1 MTAKQAVTIL
11 RKHNKW
17 RRGDD
22 RVKQAD
28 PKEISIA
35 IDIATTMMQ
44 WMIDEGFVGERMHLE
59 NFRP

>member
-22 RVKQAD
+22 RVKQAEEVRLLMRGMYGR
-28 PKEISIA
+28 KGIKV
-35 IDIATTMMQ
+35 T
-44 WMIDEGFVGERMHLE
+44 R
-59 NFRP
+59 